1 MTAPG
6 CPGQC
11 CSACCTCAAPLR
23 LVAAELVRGG
33 WAAEALGLYRQILA
47 RHPATATMELMDLGS
62 IAAELARRGL
72 VPATRR
78 PGSETCCGNAR
89 PGGAWAP
96 GPAAAPTATG
106 AGPNRRSG
114 NEPR

>member
-33 WAAEALGLYRQILA
+33 WAGEALGLYRQILA

-78 PGSETCCGNAR
+78 PGSETCCGNACPGRRLDAR
-89 PGGAWAP
+89 PGSRADRHRHR
-96 GPAAAPTATG
+96 
-106 AGPNRRSG
+106 AGSQERQ
-114 NEPR
+114 

>member
-1 MTAPG
+1 MTAPV

-62 IAAELARRGL
+62 IAAELARCGL

-78 PGSETCCGNAR
+78 PGSETCCGNACPGRRLDAR
-89 PGGAWAP
+89 PGSRADRHRHR
-96 GPAAAPTATG
+96 
-106 AGPNRRSG
+106 AGSQERQ
-114 NEPR
+114 